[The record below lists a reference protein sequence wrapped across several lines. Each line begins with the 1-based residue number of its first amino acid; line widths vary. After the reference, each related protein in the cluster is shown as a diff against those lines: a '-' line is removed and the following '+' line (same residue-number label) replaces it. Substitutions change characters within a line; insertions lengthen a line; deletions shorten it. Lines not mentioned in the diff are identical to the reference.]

1 MANCNSDYPPNTYII
16 LDGKKYYLEY
26 TVWDKYY

>member
-1 MANCNSDYPPNTYII
+1 MANCNSDYTPNPYII